1 MIKKICAVL
10 CAAALTYGTVAF
22 AQVNKPILDLSDETI
37 FIDGYTPSGKAGRN
51 VNIVILNPTETQ
63 ISKSSVQF
71 EKSVLTGEN
80 GYFGVS
86 VKINP
91 QLIKTD
97 EDNIP
102 LAGDFKVYVFGDDMD
117 FDVEKYDKVFFA
129 AEQTRQSIIDNYILK
144 AKNETELAE
153 FLEKY
158 ENELGIKS
166 EAYNAV
172 NKLSVAKVMLPRISE
187 LGLNAGN
194 AQSVI
199 FENSI
204 VAAFNERKFNAV
216 FANGDFIYPQQMGLT
231 AYDAQSGGTLKE
243 LYDKDVAQKAK
254 VAEAMLSGKIYKSAK
269 DLQAEFACQTV
280 LKAMEYP
287 TENGYGYIDR
297 IFTDKNAELSGLNIV
312 GYKKLS
318 AEKQAS
324 VKSTLAKK
332 HFDTISLLQAALN
345 SAVGSGSGGVTGG
358 GANSSGNGGTGGS
371 KISFTPIANTPD
383 NGNASY
389 GSFSDLNG
397 FDWAKESI
405 EELNKKNIISGVG
418 DNKFAPEKTIKREEL
433 AKIIC
438 NAFEY
443 RLTNADGRFSDV
455 QKGSWYEK
463 YVNTLL
469 ENGIVNGMTESLFG
483 VGESVTRQDFA
494 VIAYRA
500 LGNVDFEDKNISFD
514 DSGEISDYALR
525 AVKYFTSM
533 GIINGYEDGTF
544 RPKEPCTRAQA
555 AKIIYSI
562 IK

>member
-37 FIDGYTPSGKAGRN
+37 FIEGYTPSGKAGRN

-172 NKLSVAKVMLPRISE
+172 NKLSVAKVMLTRISE

-194 AQSVI
+194 AQ
-199 FENSI
+199 
-204 VAAFNERKFNAV
+204 
-216 FANGDFIYPQQMGLT
+216 
-231 AYDAQSGGTLKE
+231 
-243 LYDKDVAQKAK
+243 
-254 VAEAMLSGKIYKSAK
+254 
-269 DLQAEFACQTV
+269 
-280 LKAMEYP
+280 
-287 TENGYGYIDR
+287 
-297 IFTDKNAELSGLNIV
+297 
-312 GYKKLS
+312 
-318 AEKQAS
+318 
-324 VKSTLAKK
+324 
-332 HFDTISLLQAALN
+332 
-345 SAVGSGSGGVTGG
+345 
-358 GANSSGNGGTGGS
+358 
-371 KISFTPIANTPD
+371 
-383 NGNASY
+383 
-389 GSFSDLNG
+389 
-397 FDWAKESI
+397 
-405 EELNKKNIISGVG
+405 
-418 DNKFAPEKTIKREEL
+418 
-433 AKIIC
+433 
-438 NAFEY
+438 
-443 RLTNADGRFSDV
+443 
-455 QKGSWYEK
+455 
-463 YVNTLL
+463 
-469 ENGIVNGMTESLFG
+469 
-483 VGESVTRQDFA
+483 
-494 VIAYRA
+494 
-500 LGNVDFEDKNISFD
+500 
-514 DSGEISDYALR
+514 
-525 AVKYFTSM
+525 
-533 GIINGYEDGTF
+533 
-544 RPKEPCTRAQA
+544 
-555 AKIIYSI
+555 
-562 IK
+562 